1 MKVTDEVQSTKIK
14 TISGEIKTVNYQLN
28 PLNNE
33 TMFWFDDS
41 PAMYH
46 GRSVLRDI
54 LKKCA
59 IN

>member
-1 MKVTDEVQSTKIK
+1 MKATDKVQSTQIK
-14 TISGEIKTVNYQLN
+14 AVNGEIKTINYQLN

-46 GRSVLRDI
+46 GAVILNQI
-54 LKKCA
+54 LKKCT
-59 IN
+59 IK